1 MTAPEQQH
9 DAPSQFS
16 IFEGDLLNRLF
27 VRIGLRSRRVIDVFW
42 RILVIFAVTWGG
54 MALLSINTALNLPEG
69 APYAL
74 NFFYDF
80 AAYAQFFV
88 GLPLY
93 MIAERVIGASIRGA
107 SQDFHEAGVIRPDDI
122 PALDEIEAR
131 VADLRTRYWPEVICV
146 AVSYYLAFMAF
157 GPELVRPHTTDS
169 AGMVTWHVYPIT
181 PRPFL
186 FWTFTHAYTAAGFYA
201 TFVALPLQTYI
212 WVRWV
217 AKIWM
222 WYWYLRRVSQF
233 KLELVASH
241 PDSTGGIGFLSEVQ
255 GKFALLILAYGIS
268 GVVAVVG
275 YKIAIE
281 HAPLTLTPLWGL
293 VSGFVIGA
301 PLLFLAPLLLFT
313 KQLGRTKRRALG
325 AFREKATLGAK
336 RVEERWLNRP
346 YNEETETSVRGD
358 LQQLDVLHKFYDRI
372 HSMRVVP
379 FDLKSAGQ
387 LVGSA
392 VAPLVPLIPYFFNLE
407 GPWKDVLE
415 ALLKWLP
422 GH

>member
-1 MTAPEQQH
+1 MTTTEQE
-9 DAPSQFS
+9 APSQFS
-16 IFEGDLLNRLF
+16 IFEGDLLNRIFLF
-27 VRIGLRSRRVIDVFW
+27 CGVRSRRKTDIFL
-42 RILVIFAVTWGG
+42 RILIVIGVTWGG
-54 MALLSINTALNLPEG
+54 MALCSARAAMNLPDG
-69 APYAL
+69 VPYAL

-80 AAYAQFFV
+80 AAYIQFFV
-88 GLPLY
+88 GIPLY

-107 SQDFHEAGVIRPDDI
+107 SQDFHETGVIRPEDMSR
-122 PALDEIEAR
+122 LDEIEAR
-131 VADLRTRYWPEVICV
+131 VAHLRTRWWPEVICI

-157 GPELVRPHTTDS
+157 GPELVRPHTTG
-169 AGMVTWHVYPIT
+169 AEGMVTWHVYPIT
-181 PRPFL
+181 AKPFL
-186 FWTFTHAYTAAGFYA
+186 FWTFTHAYTGAGLYA
-201 TFVALPLQTYI
+201 TFVALPIQTYI

-217 AKIWM
+217 AKISM
-222 WYWYLRRVSQF
+222 WYWYLRQVSTF

-241 PDSTGGIGFLSEVQ
+241 PDATGGIGFLSEVQ
-255 GKFALLILAYGIS
+255 GKFALLILAYGMS

-293 VSGFVIGA
+293 VLGFVIGA

-313 KQLGRTKRRALG
+313 KQLGRTKRRALA
-325 AFREKATLGAK
+325 AFREKATFGAK
-336 RVEERWLNRP
+336 RVEERWLHRP
-346 YNEETETSVRGD
+346 YSVETEAAVRGD
-358 LQQLDVLHKFYDRI
+358 LQQLDVLTKFYDRI
-372 HSMRVVP
+372 HGMRVVP

-392 VAPLVPLIPYFFNLE
+392 VAPLIPLIPYFFKLE
-407 GPWKDVLE
+407 GPWKDVFE